1 MGILKYLFGPSQ
13 KDIIWSKLA
22 EDIGADYLDGELT
35 FKTGEWK
42 IALDTSTFESRS
54 VNIIFTKMSA
64 LFLSKDNLN
73 FNLSRKRSIF
83 FWEKG
88 ILIGDSYFDK
98 KFIIK
103 GNNVNKIKMLFS
115 DKKLRDL
122 ISLQP
127 TIRLEILNGKGIFVN
142 YYPEGVDRLYFE
154 CRGLTKD
161 EKLLKGLFCI
171 FTLILERLV
180 QIDSAFK
187 DDPFP
192 KLEKFFDLQI

>member
-73 FNLSRKRSIF
+73 FNLSRKRSI
-83 FWEKG
+83 
-88 ILIGDSYFDK
+88 
-98 KFIIK
+98 
-103 GNNVNKIKMLFS
+103 
-115 DKKLRDL
+115 
-122 ISLQP
+122 
-127 TIRLEILNGKGIFVN
+127 
-142 YYPEGVDRLYFE
+142 
-154 CRGLTKD
+154 
-161 EKLLKGLFCI
+161 
-171 FTLILERLV
+171 
-180 QIDSAFK
+180 
-187 DDPFP
+187 
-192 KLEKFFDLQI
+192 